1 MMSEPLFTEDDLQT
15 ESSNKNVT
23 MLIYILLALGFL
35 TGGLTAIAAVIINY
49 IKRDDVRGSWLEGHF
64 RWQINT
70 FWFGF
75 LWTIIALLTWLV
87 LLGWFTGALVT
98 IWLVYR
104 IAKGA
109 IYLNDNKTMVA

>member
-1 MMSEPLFTEDDLQT
+1 MIGPSFTHDDSEQEP
-15 ESSNKNVT
+15 SNKNVT
-23 MLIYILLALGFL
+23 MLIYILLALGFVS
-35 TGGLTAIAAVIINY
+35 GGLTAIAAVIINY

-70 FWFGF
+70 FWFGL
-75 LWTIIALLTWLV
+75 LWTIIALLTWIV

-109 IYLNDNKTMVA
+109 IYLNDNKTLTI

>member
-1 MMSEPLFTEDDLQT
+1 MIGPSFTDDDSEQ
-15 ESSNKNVT
+15 ESSKKNVT
-23 MLIYILLALGFL
+23 MLIHILLALGFVS
-35 TGGLTAIAAVIINY
+35 GGLTAIAAVIINY

-70 FWFGF
+70 FWFGL
-75 LWTIIALLTWLV
+75 LWTIIAFLTWIV

-109 IYLNDNKTMVA
+109 IYLNDNKTLTI

>member
-1 MMSEPLFTEDDLQT
+1 MMSEPLFTDADLRR

-35 TGGLTAIAAVIINY
+35 SGGLTAVAAVIVNY
-49 IKRDDVRGSWLEGHF
+49 IKLNDVRGSWLEGHF

-70 FWFGF
+70 FWFGL

-109 IYLNDNKTMVA
+109 IYLNDNTTMVA

>member
-1 MMSEPLFTEDDLQT
+1 MIGPLFTDDDSEQ

-23 MLIYILLALGFL
+23 MLIYILLALGFVS
-35 TGGLTAIAAVIINY
+35 GGLTAIAAVIINY
-49 IKRDDVRGSWLEGHF
+49 IKRNDVRGSWLEGHF

-70 FWFGF
+70 FWFGL
-75 LWTIIALLTWLV
+75 LWTIIALLTWIV

-109 IYLNDNKTMVA
+109 IYLNDNKTLTI

>member
-1 MMSEPLFTEDDLQT
+1 MIGPSFTDDDSEQ

-23 MLIYILLALGFL
+23 MLIYILLALGFVS
-35 TGGLTAIAAVIINY
+35 GGLTAIAAVIINY

-70 FWFGF
+70 FWFGL
-75 LWTIIALLTWLV
+75 LWTIIAFLTWIV

-109 IYLNDNKTMVA
+109 IYLNDNKTLTI

>member
-1 MMSEPLFTEDDLQT
+1 MSEPLFTDDDLQK
-15 ESSNKNVT
+15 ESNHKNVT
-23 MLIYILLALGFL
+23 MLIYILLALGFV
-35 TGGLTAIAAVIINY
+35 TGGLTAIAAVIVNY

-70 FWFGF
+70 FWFGL
-75 LWTIIALLTWLV
+75 LWTIIAFLTWLV

-109 IYLNDNKTMVA
+109 IYLNDNKTMVV